1 MTVVAMTFVALTIVA
16 MTFVAM
22 TDVARTVVA
31 MMVKAMAVAA
41 SRKHVQEVCDML
53 HMSEVTL
60 EDDSEAC
67 SAAMQ

>member
-1 MTVVAMTFVALTIVA
+1 
-16 MTFVAM
+16 
-22 TDVARTVVA
+22 

-41 SRKHVQEVCDML
+41 SRRHVQEVCDML

-67 SAAMQ
+67 SAAVQ